1 MTLLEK
7 RTVLLGQKSHNF
19 SELGFN
25 IRQKIAI
32 FQEERA
38 YEPLILFFFFFSGKH
53 FELLWI

>member
-7 RTVLLGQKSHNF
+7 RIVLLGQKSPNF

-38 YEPLILFFFFFSGKH
+38 YEPLI
-53 FELLWI
+53 